1 MNTNFNP
8 ARVIQT
14 HYKEV
19 PAHPINGRKHW
30 EVYGR
35 NVPNS
40 SGDVLLGSA
49 EGLGDALHAAS
60 KYVKANHPG
69 YTL

>member
-19 PAHPINGRKHW
+19 PAHPINGPKHW

-35 NVPNS
+35 NVPGAQ
-40 SGDVLLGSA
+40 GDVLLGSDTS
-49 EGLGDALHAAS
+49 LGVAVSKAS
-60 KYVKANHPG
+60 DYLKANHPG